1 MTLDRSLLYGLPVAE
16 RDVASGKAW
25 EEFCHRLLA
34 LGQDL
39 VGDDFPSGEHDR
51 VEGFKHLANQV
62 ACWLTYAVGQSNPA
76 TPVFFRHNNL
86 TYRWGGPNVDQNAR
100 RAVIDGTGTYRI
112 SGVMHACT
120 DFILQVK
127 SGSMHTGNPR
137 IDAEVRATDLGIGP
151 GDSFALVLSAS
162 EQPGNWVPIAE
173 TSEVVHIRDYYFD
186 WEPVEPAAFVIERL
200 DAFGRA
206 GPTVS
211 AADVSGALTEATKQ
225 IEGSIRY
232 WNLYQQERRERQPLN
247 TFTAPSTVAA
257 GVQDVLYSDSYIR
270 LAPGEAMVFAFDARA
285 ARYWDAQLY
294 SRAWYEPLDFVTR
307 PTSLNH
313 VLAEQSTDG
322 MFRVVVCGDD
332 PGVANWLDNEGRDE
346 VLATIRF
353 FGASSGPVVDA
364 EVVDTGELAR
374 VLPPDT
380 RRVDAVARAAERE
393 RRQRHVAWRSRD

>member
-1 MTLDRSLLYGLPVAE
+1 MAEPTDRS
-16 RDVASGKAW
+16 DVASGEAW
-25 EEFCHRLLA
+25 EKFCHRLLA
-34 LGQDL
+34 LGQEL
-39 VGDDFPSGEHDR
+39 TGADFPAGEHDR
-51 VEGFKHLANQV
+51 VEGFRHLANQV
-62 ACWLTYAVGQSNPA
+62 ACWLSYAVGQSTPS

-127 SGSMHTGNPR
+127 SGSMHTGNAR
-137 IDAEVRATDLGIGP
+137 IDAEVRAADLGIGA
-151 GDSFALVLSAS
+151 GDSFELVLSAA
-162 EQPGNWVPIAE
+162 EQPGHWVQIAE

-200 DAFGRA
+200 DAFGRP
-206 GPTVS
+206 GPSVS
-211 AADVSGALTEATKQ
+211 AADVGGVLDEATRQ

-232 WNLYQQERRERQPLN
+232 WNRYQKDRRDQQPLN

-257 GVQDVLYSDSYIR
+257 GVQDVLYSDSYIH
-270 LAPGEAMVFAFDARA
+270 LDHGQAMVFAFDPSA

-313 VLAEQSTDG
+313 ALAQQSPDG
-322 MFRVVVCGDD
+322 MVRIVVCGDD
-332 PGVANWLDNEGRDE
+332 PGVVNWLDNEGRDE

-353 FGASSGPVVDA
+353 FGASTGPAVEADVVDIS
-364 EVVDTGELAR
+364 DLDD
-374 VLPPDT
+374 VLPPGT
-380 RRVDAVARAAERE
+380 LRVNAAARAAERE
-393 RRQRHVAWRSRD
+393 RRQRHIAWRSRD